1 MHQPVARRPYGLTGI
16 EVSVLGLGAAQLGDH
31 AVPEAIAA
39 SLLDMAQDA
48 GVNLIDTAPSY
59 GESEARL
66 GRALRGR
73 RKRFVLSTKLGY
85 GVPGTGDWTG
95 PCIAGGIERALQRLN
110 TDVIDLVHLHS
121 CPGEVATRDDIL
133 QALADAKTAGKVRA
147 IAYSG
152 ENADL
157 LQAAR
162 SARFDGLMAS
172 LNLFDQRVV
181 DELLAGNTRG
191 FIAKRA
197 LANAPWRYAQLP
209 VGDYCEPY
217 WRRLQTM
224 QLAPADG
231 MPWGE
236 LALRFVLAQPGV
248 SALIV
253 GTAQPA
259 HWEDAIAWAARG
271 ALDAATTARWRAA
284 FKQHDNDWIGQV

>member
-39 SLLDMAQDA
+39 SLLDMAQEA

-73 RKRFVLSTKLGY
+73 RNRFVLSTKLGY
-85 GVPGTGDWTG
+85 GVPGTEDWTG
-95 PCIAGGIERALQRLN
+95 PCIAGGIERALQRLD

-147 IAYSG
+147 IDYSG
-152 ENADL
+152 EYHDL

-197 LANAPWRYAQLP
+197 LANAPWRFAQHP

-217 WRRLQTM
+217 WRRLQVM
-224 QLAPADG
+224 QLFPSDAL
-231 MPWGE
+231 PWGE

-253 GTAQPA
+253 GTAKPA
-259 HWEDAIAWAARG
+259 HWADAIAWAARG
-271 ALDAATTARWRAA
+271 PLEAATTAHWRAA